1 MRKMTTSSKGL
12 QLIKDFE
19 QLRLYAYRCPAGVPT
34 IGYGHT
40 KGVRMGQ
47 AITKEKAE
55 EFLKEDV
62 EPIEKYLND
71 VGVNFRQEQFDAL
84 VSWIFNLGAGN
95 FQHSTL
101 FKKICEDA
109 PDGEIAEQILK
120 WVNSNGKPLPGLKRR
135 RVAEANIFLGAE
147 AYKLDKD
154 NNIIRAASYD
164 SR

>member
-1 MRKMTTSSKGL
+1 MTASSKGL

-19 QLRLYAYRCPAGVPT
+19 GLRLYAYRCPAGVPT

-47 AITKEKAE
+47 AITEKQADQ
-55 EFLKEDV
+55 FLKEDV

-71 VGVNFRQEQFDAL
+71 IGINFRQEQFDAL

-101 FKKICEDA
+101 FKKICTDA

-120 WVNSNGKPLPGLKRR
+120 WVNSNGKPLLGLKRR
-135 RVAEANIFLGAE
+135 RAAEANMFLGTE

-154 NNIIRAASYD
+154 NNIIKV
-164 SR
+164 

>member
-1 MRKMTTSSKGL
+1 MRKMTASSKGL

-19 QLRLYAYRCPAGVPT
+19 GLRLYAYRCPAGVPT

-47 AITKEKAE
+47 AITEKQADQ
-55 EFLKEDV
+55 FLKEDV

-71 VGVNFRQEQFDAL
+71 IGINFRQEQFDAL
-84 VSWIFNLGAGN
+84 VSWIFNLGVGN

-101 FKKICEDA
+101 FKKICTDA
-109 PDGEIAEQILK
+109 SNWEITEQIVK
-120 WVNSNGKPLPGLKRR
+120 WVNSDGKPLLGLKRR
-135 RVAEANIFLGAE
+135 RVAEANMFLGTE

-154 NNIIRAASYD
+154 NNIIRP
-164 SR
+164 

>member
-1 MRKMTTSSKGL
+1 MRKMTTSSNGL

-19 QLRLYAYRCPAGVPT
+19 GLRLFAYRCPAGVPT

-47 AITKEKAE
+47 AITEKQAE
-55 EFLKEDV
+55 GFLKEDV
-62 EPIEKYLND
+62 APIEKYLND
-71 VGVNFRQEQFDAL
+71 VGINFRQEQFDAL

-101 FKKICEDA
+101 FNKICTDA

-120 WVNSNGKPLPGLKRR
+120 WVNAGGKPLTGLKRR
-135 RVAEANIFLGAE
+135 RVAEANMFLGTE
-147 AYKLDKD
+147 AYRLDEN
-154 NNIIRAASYD
+154 NNIVRI
-164 SR
+164 